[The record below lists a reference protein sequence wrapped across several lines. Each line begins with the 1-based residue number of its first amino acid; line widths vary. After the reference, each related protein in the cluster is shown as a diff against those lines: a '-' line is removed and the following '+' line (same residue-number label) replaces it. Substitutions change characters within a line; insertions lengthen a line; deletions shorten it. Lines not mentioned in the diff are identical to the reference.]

1 MTIELQ
7 QNLRFLCAEKPSV
20 AQVCREIGL
29 NQQQFSKYLTGRAKP
44 SAHNLRR
51 IAQYFEVDESLLHQS
66 NEELVRAYRRK
77 AASLAERR
85 KDPLANSF
93 PGDLAKLRPFLG
105 AYQVF
110 FQSPV
115 AAGGVVVNAVF
126 LDERNGTVY
135 SRLIEALNDE
145 TLQSRRWTRCDG
157 KVSYQGGSIFVV
169 DNERHRESA
178 FSMYILTPP
187 HRQKKQ
193 YLFGTMCF
201 LASLPRRTP
210 HASKVVW
217 KKFETYKSV
226 RELFGT
232 CGIHPIESLKLDPV
246 IREFL
251 STGVGNQPAPRK
263 TSRSHRSRA

>member
-1 MTIELQ
+1 MAPVLQ
-7 QNLRFLCAEKPSV
+7 KNLRFLCAEKPSV
-20 AQVCREIGL
+20 AQVCRDIGI

-51 IAQYFEVDESLLHQS
+51 IAQYFDVDENLMLSSKAQ
-66 NEELVRAYRRK
+66 LVRAYRK
-77 AASLAERR
+77 NAATLAERR

-93 PGDLAKLRPFLG
+93 PGDLTKLRPFLG

-110 FQSPV
+110 FHSPA
-115 AAGGVVVNAVF
+115 AAGGVAVNAVF
-126 LDERNGTVY
+126 LDERNGIIY
-135 SRLIEALNDE
+135 SRLIEVLSDV

-157 KVSYQGGSIFVV
+157 KVSYQGGRIFVV
-169 DNERHRESA
+169 DNERRGENA

-210 HASKVVW
+210 YASKVAW

-232 CGIHPIESLKLDPV
+232 CGIHPIESLKIDPV

-251 STGVGNQPAPRK
+251 STGIED
-263 TSRSHRSRA
+263 